1 MTSNKKKIATLKE
14 LINKWIALQ
23 EEIKEIKSSCK
34 ILTKKSN
41 KLQAASQKIMEELEL
56 DNNTVEIT
64 DNTGHLQ
71 ANITVNTKKVK
82 SPINLPLINKILC
95 DSLNDEELASEICEK
110 IEQERK
116 INEYKYLKQLKVKK
130 E

>member
-1 MTSNKKKIATLKE
+1 MSSNKKKIATLKE

>member
-1 MTSNKKKIATLKE
+1 MSGNKKKIAVLKE
-14 LINKWIALQ
+14 NINKWIALQ

-34 ILTKKSN
+34 ILIKKSN

-56 DNNTVEIT
+56 ANNTVEIT
-64 DNTGHLQ
+64 DNSGNLQ

-82 SPINLPLINKILC
+82 SPINLPLVNKILC

-116 INEYKYLKQLKVKK
+116 INEYKYLKQLKLKK
-130 E
+130 

>member
-1 MTSNKKKIATLKE
+1 MSGNKKKIAVLKE
-14 LINKWIALQ
+14 NINKWIALQ

-34 ILTKKSN
+34 ILIKKSN
-41 KLQAASQKIMEELEL
+41 KLQAASQKIMEELYL
-56 DNNTVEIT
+56 ANNTVEIT
-64 DNTGHLQ
+64 DNSGNLQ

-82 SPINLPLINKILC
+82 SPINLPLVNKILC

-116 INEYKYLKQLKVKK
+116 INEYKYLKQLKLKK
-130 E
+130 